1 MTRKSGKMKFG
12 LFIPPQH
19 YPNQNPTRAIHRDL
33 ESVEYAES
41 LGFTEAWIGEHHTG
55 GSEII
60 GPSDLF
66 VAAAI
71 ERTERIRV
79 GLGVASLPYHHPLQV
94 AERAVFLDHLSYGRA
109 MFGVGP
115 GSLPSDA
122 HQMDIKWS
130 DTRRR
135 MVESL
140 EVIHELL
147 TTEGTVTRESD
158 WFRLKDAALQIG
170 PYSEHLKFVFTGFES
185 PFGPSLA
192 GRYGGGLI
200 SLSALTAAGYA
211 SLGKHWEVVEKESAK
226 HGHVADRSD
235 WRIAVMIHV
244 AQTREEAIRQVSP
257 GLMRWAGMLAR
268 SSERTLEWFS
278 PDPDAPPPANAE
290 EFATFIS
297 KKQVA
302 CIGTPDDAVKM
313 IQGVVDGTGGFG
325 TLILHTGSDWAAQR
339 DTYASWELLAR
350 EVLPHFDNSSAHQ
363 IRAEKRVVLTVEERR
378 AEQRASINAARDAY
392 AKTDT

>member
-1 MTRKSGKMKFG
+1 MKKKSGKIRFG

-33 ESVEYAES
+33 ESVIYAES

-71 ERTERIRV
+71 ERTSRIRI
-79 GLGVASLPYHHPLQV
+79 GTGVASLPYHNPLEV
-94 AERAVFLDHLSYGRA
+94 AERAVFLDHLSYGRT
-109 MFGVGP
+109 MIGVGP

-122 HQMDIKWS
+122 HQMGIKWS

-135 MVESL
+135 MVESV

-147 TTEGTVTRESD
+147 TSEGTVTRETD
-158 WFRLKDAALQIG
+158 WFTLKDAALQVG
-170 PYSEHLKFVFTGFES
+170 PYSEHLKFVFTAFES

-192 GRYGGGLI
+192 GRFGGGLI
-200 SLSALTAAGYA
+200 SLSSLLASGYA
-211 SLGKHWEVVEKESAK
+211 SLEKHWEVLDKESTK

-235 WRIAVMIHV
+235 WRVAVMIHI

-257 GLMRWAGMLAR
+257 GLLRWADMLAR
-268 SSERTLEWFS
+268 ASERTLEWFA
-278 PDPDAPPPANAE
+278 PDPGALPPANAE
-290 EFATFIS
+290 EFAAFMAS
-297 KKQVA
+297 KKIV

-313 IQGVVDGTGGFG
+313 IQGVVDATGGFG
-325 TLILHTGSDWAAQR
+325 TLILHSGADWATQR

-350 EVLPHFDNSSAHQ
+350 EVFPHFDKSSAHL
-363 IRAEKRVVLTVEERR
+363 IRSENRVIATVEERR

-392 AKTDT
+392 TKANT